1 MGAFVYAGA
10 QFGTVISMPLSGLLA
25 EYSWPSIFYVFG
37 AIGTVWCVFFLWT
50 CREDPQSHETI
61 DEDERKYI
69 VQSLWGNAKMTS
81 PPIPWKSMLTSLP
94 FFAILLAQW
103 VYCLLI
109 AAIGNK
115 FTCTA
120 IYLLYSHSMAQNYGY
135 ETLMTELPTYMKQ
148 VLRFSIR
155 EVSFYFIFGRFSGD
169 GIMWWSNLSQTQYF
183 QGMELYEKFLS
194 RMESFPPFPIS
205 PCGFSPI
212 FFQSLLI
219 RWSRVEDLHTR

>member
-61 DEDERKYI
+61 DDDERKYI

-103 VYCLLI
+103 VLFFCLLI
-109 AAIGNK
+109 AAISNK

-155 EVSFYFIFGRFSGD
+155 EVSLFFWSVAWHHVVKQFITFFYARHGDFI
-169 GIMWWSNLSQTQYF
+169 W
-183 QGMELYEKFLS
+183 
-194 RMESFPPFPIS
+194 
-205 PCGFSPI
+205 
-212 FFQSLLI
+212 
-219 RWSRVEDLHTR
+219 